1 MSGFEKVV
9 LVVRKTRL
17 AELIERFNT
26 HAQAKFYLTQAGL
39 DFADYQREDDAYRRS
54 LDIVRSAMPEGVK
67 VQQLDR
73 TIVPTYL
80 FAKTDVVVTL
90 GQDGVVANTAK
101 YVGAQPLIGVNPD
114 PERFDGVLL
123 PFSPATFSHALSR
136 VMEARATVRQVTLAE
151 ARLSDGQ
158 RLLAFND
165 LFLGAASHVSARYRL
180 DSGAGL
186 GFESQSSSGV
196 IVSTGAGSTGW
207 LSSIFTMAGQVA
219 SLTGGKGGAPITMA
233 WEDEQLVWV
242 VREPYVSRH
251 SSARQTAGV
260 LAVGKSLKL
269 ESLMPSGGVVF
280 SDGMEADSLAFNSG
294 VTVEVR
300 PASQRAQLV
309 VHDAR

>member
-1 MSGFEKVV
+1 VSGYEKVV

-54 LDIVRSAMPEGVK
+54 LDAVRSAMPEEVK

-73 TIVPTYL
+73 ALVPTYL
-80 FAKTDVVVTL
+80 FAQTDVVVAL
-90 GQDGVVANTAK
+90 GQDGLVANTAK
-101 YVGAQPLIGVNPD
+101 YVGSQPLIGVNPD
-114 PERFDGVLL
+114 PERFDGTLL
-123 PFSPATFSHALSR
+123 PFTPAAFGAALGK
-136 VMEARATVRQVTLAE
+136 VFDGRAAVRHVTLAE

-180 DSGAGL
+180 DSGSGL

-207 LSSIFTMAGQVA
+207 LSSVFTMTTQVA
-219 SLTGGKGGAPITMA
+219 SLTGGKGGEPIRMS
-233 WEDEQLVWV
+233 WEDDRLVWV
-242 VREPYVSRH
+242 VREPFVSKH
-251 SSARQTAGV
+251 SSARQVAGILSAGTA
-260 LAVGKSLKL
+260 LKL

-294 VTVEVR
+294 ATVEVR
-300 PASQRAQLV
+300 PAVQRAQLV
-309 VHDAR
+309 VA

>member
-54 LDIVRSAMPEGVK
+54 LDVVRSAMPEGVK

-73 TIVPTYL
+73 SIVPTYL

-123 PFSPATFSHALSR
+123 PFSPTTFSHALAR
-136 VMEARATVRQVTLAE
+136 VMEGRATVRQVTLAE

-219 SLTGGKGGAPITMA
+219 SLTGGKGGEPITMA

-242 VREPYVSRH
+242 VREPYVSKH

-309 VHDAR
+309 VQDAR

>member
-1 MSGFEKVV
+1 MSAYEKVV

-17 AELIERFNT
+17 AELVERFNT

-54 LDIVRSAMPEGVK
+54 LDVVRSSMPEGIK

-73 TIVPTYL
+73 ALVPTYL
-80 FAKTDVVVTL
+80 FAPTDIVVAL
-90 GQDGVVANTAK
+90 GQDGLVANTAK
-101 YVGAQPLIGVNPD
+101 YVAAQPLIGVNPD
-114 PERFDGVLL
+114 PARFDGVLL
-123 PFSPATFSHALSR
+123 PFSPEQLDKVLAR
-136 VMEARATVRQVTLAE
+136 VFEDRARVRQVTLAE

-180 DSGAGL
+180 DSGTGL

-207 LSSIFTMAGQVA
+207 LSSIFNMAAQVT
-219 SLTGGKGGAPITMA
+219 SLTGGTGGQPITMP

-242 VREPYVSRH
+242 VREPYVSKH
-251 SSARQTAGV
+251 SGARQTAGV
-260 LAVGKSLKL
+260 LAVGTTLKL

-280 SDGMEADSLAFNSG
+280 SDGMEADSLNFNSG

-300 PASQRAQLV
+300 PAAQRARLV
-309 VHDAR
+309 VW